1 MSCYNM
7 AGSKGQVMP
16 DFGQLW
22 EELKSRPLLDI
33 VGISSLSTVGTL
45 LNVSN
50 PGVTK
55 GWEALAEKLGYSRV
69 EVEAL
74 RHEGNKLYQKTPGEL
89 LLEVWG
95 GRGAS
100 STLQVL
106 EQALRDLD
114 RPDVLEE
121 LQKAVKD
128 ECALSVT
135 FCTGQQE
142 RSLTLP
148 GVLGMS
154 TLRQALEG
162 AVKQTGLRTDDLE
175 IQGSEM
181 TWTTRARECKGIHLR
196 LVKKGCPQPPE
207 HDVRNVRKSP
217 PTDSPRKL
225 PIVDKNAVVK
235 AGGNNRSSKKANTV
249 SGPNNRDRPPLPLR
263 RGQSDRSA
271 LRPKHPP
278 TAATII
284 NVFATPGTNINIVNE
299 NSTLSAATSS
309 VDGKSVTCRPI
320 EASESSAQN
329 AKENVLP
336 TQRSENSAERSGL
349 SSAVTIGKES
359 KSVTTETCSP
369 VEETKK
375 QTILSSGMPVK
386 ETKEQTPPLSGVPVE
401 ETRGETQL
409 SSDVP
414 IEETTELTPSF
425 SAVPIEEQS
434 LLSSGVPVEETKN
447 QTQISSGLP
456 IEETRKQILLSST
469 SPVEETRE
477 LTPPLAKE
485 NKTSTSGKAFHKD
498 QDILTGR
505 DSSAPR
511 PRAEVATQPNVR
523 PKLPPKRTKS
533 TTIAP
538 QVPQQEE
545 GFLQHTLPFQEDDYS
560 LPLGGA
566 GQHAHPSRTS
576 GRIISDRPCGSGCH
590 GDRRRRV
597 DSVLDDVTWEEVAK
611 VPGFHHHIP
620 DDPAAIHTFMFNY
633 LRDEGWYVIRK
644 CADDKLA
651 VSVTYL
657 GDIRHYRI
665 HRADGRFY
673 FRRDEFQARSLH
685 ELLETYKW
693 NDLPA
698 KPADRPSSSSSSPNN
713 GAAQSLS
720 TPPVPT
726 RDRGVRLLKPVT

>member
-1 MSCYNM
+1 M
-7 AGSKGQVMP
+7 ASSKGQVTS

-50 PGVTK
+50 SVTK
-55 GWEALAEKLGYSRV
+55 GWEALAERLGYSRV
-69 EVEAL
+69 KVEAL
-74 RHEGNKLYQKTPGEL
+74 RHEGNKLFQKTPGAL

-121 LQKAVKD
+121 LQKAAKD

-162 AVKQTGLRTDDLE
+162 AVKQTGLRTDDFE
-175 IQGSEM
+175 IQGSQM
-181 TWTTRARECKGIHLR
+181 TWTTRAKECKGIHLR
-196 LVKKGCPQPPE
+196 LVKKECPQPPQ
-207 HDVRNVRKSP
+207 HDVPAVREAP
-217 PTDSPRKL
+217 PTDSPREL
-225 PIVDKNAVVK
+225 PIVEENAVK
-235 AGGNNRSSKKANTV
+235 AGLNSRSSKKANTV
-249 SGPNNRDRPPLPLR
+249 SGPNVRDRPPLPVR
-263 RGQSDRSA
+263 RSQSDGSA
-271 LRPKHPP
+271 LHPKHLPSTGTVPP
-278 TAATII
+278 TII
-284 NVFATPGTNINIVNE
+284 NVFATPGTNIHIVNE
-299 NSTLSAATSS
+299 NSALSAATSS

-320 EASESSAQN
+320 EASESSTEN

-375 QTILSSGMPVK
+375 QTELSSGMPVK
-386 ETKEQTPPLSGVPVE
+386 EAKEQTPPLSGVPVE

-409 SSDVP
+409 SSGVP

-447 QTQISSGLP
+447 RTQISSGLP

-469 SPVEETRE
+469 MLVEETRE
-477 LTPPLAKE
+477 LTPPLSKE
-485 NKTSTSGKAFHKD
+485 NKATSGKAFHKD
-498 QDILTGR
+498 QGGFAAGR
-505 DSSAPR
+505 NSSAPR
-511 PRAEVATQPNVR
+511 PRAEVATQSNVR

-533 TTIAP
+533 TVIAP
-538 QVPQQEE
+538 QVAQQKE
-545 GFLQHTLPFQEDDYS
+545 GCLQHTLQFQDDDYS
-560 LPLGGA
+560 LPLGGV
-566 GQHAHPSRTS
+566 GQYARPPRTS
-576 GRIISDRPCGSGCH
+576 GSIISDRPCGGSCH

-597 DSVLDDVTWEEVAK
+597 DSVVDDVTWQEVAK
-611 VPGFHHHIP
+611 VPGFHRHIP

-665 HRADGRFY
+665 HRAGGRFY

-698 KPADRPSSSSSSPNN
+698 KPADRPSPSSRNTGS
-713 GAAQSLS
+713 AQSPS